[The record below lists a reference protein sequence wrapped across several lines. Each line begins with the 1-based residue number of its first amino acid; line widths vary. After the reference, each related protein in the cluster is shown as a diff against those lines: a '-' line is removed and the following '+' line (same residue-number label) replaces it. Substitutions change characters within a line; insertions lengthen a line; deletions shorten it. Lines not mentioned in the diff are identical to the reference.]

1 MVLTEYER
9 GLRDIREWLQHS
21 PAKYIDWKI
30 GICQQNYPDNPRRQ
44 PYYDAMLAELRKAK
58 AEAEKK

>member
-1 MVLTEYER
+1 MRIAPV
-9 GLRDIREWLQHS
+9 
-21 PAKYIDWKI
+21 K
-30 GICQQNYPDNPRRQ
+30 QNYPDNPRRQ